1 MTPPAPADAE
11 IHLSP
16 EVLFRELQGE
26 AVLLDLRSQ
35 RYFGLD
41 EVGTRIWQL
50 LAELGRREE
59 VLERLLQE
67 FEVDRQTLARD
78 LETFLSRLEGAE
90 LIQRAGEPA
99 ASADREEP

>member
-1 MTPPAPADAE
+1 MTRPALPDGE
-11 IHLSP
+11 IRLSP
-16 EVLFRELQGE
+16 EVLFRELEGE

-50 LAELGRREE
+50 LSELGRREG
-59 VLERLLQE
+59 VLERLLEE

-78 LETFLSRLEGAE
+78 LEGFLARLETAE
-90 LIQRAGEPA
+90 LIEVDARPAEPVA
-99 ASADREEP
+99 RDEP